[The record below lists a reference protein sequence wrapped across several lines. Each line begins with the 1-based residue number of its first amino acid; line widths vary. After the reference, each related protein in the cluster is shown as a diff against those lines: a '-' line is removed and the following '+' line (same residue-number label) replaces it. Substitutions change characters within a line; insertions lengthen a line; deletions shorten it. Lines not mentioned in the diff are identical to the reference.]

1 MRKKVW
7 YKKNSEKVKNKQR
20 NYHTENK
27 EEINKKRRLGYDP
40 DSRKDNYD
48 SEKQK
53 ESYDPAKRRAAYE
66 DEKKDQQNGI
76 FKDFHA
82 IRKDRKYCSINARR
96 DNVFRM
102 TRAMAY
108 VKNCCSRLEVQ
119 KLKKEIH
126 GHLTQYCP
134 KSVKDIFEYI
144 DEVKNKSLPKE
155 VIETMTKIYKN
166 FLELYK
172 TVEKEIEE
180 MANES
185 ASIKLLDH
193 LEQFYKE
200 RDNSHWKKWE
210 SVVEVAESAI
220 VKFSDEIEIQNYYG
234 SDGLK
239 RPKVKSCRDRKEKC
253 IECLE
258 KNALREEADKKKGE
272 VPLGHYDPLDMA
284 NLSEDFDNSPTKIQ
298 KPYSFTRGKINFT
311 LEDLENSSGAD
322 DDYSPDLPS
331 SSGTMK
337 KRQK

>member
-1 MRKKVW
+1 M
-7 YKKNSEKVKNKQR
+7 
-20 NYHTENK
+20 
-27 EEINKKRRLGYDP
+27 
-40 DSRKDNYD
+40 
-48 SEKQK
+48 
-53 ESYDPAKRRAAYE
+53 
-66 DEKKDQQNGI
+66 
-76 FKDFHA
+76 F
-82 IRKDRKYCSINARR
+82 
-96 DNVFRM
+96 
-102 TRAMAY
+102 
-108 VKNCCSRLEVQ
+108 
-119 KLKKEIH
+119 
-126 GHLTQYCP
+126 
-134 KSVKDIFEYI
+134 
-144 DEVKNKSLPKE
+144 
-155 VIETMTKIYKN
+155 
-166 FLELYK
+166 
-172 TVEKEIEE
+172 
-180 MANES
+180 
-185 ASIKLLDH
+185 

-210 SVVEVAESAI
+210 SVVGVAESAI

-239 RPKVKSCRDRKEKC
+239 RPKVKSCRDKKGKC

-284 NLSEDFDNSPTKIQ
+284 NLSEDSDNSPTKIQ